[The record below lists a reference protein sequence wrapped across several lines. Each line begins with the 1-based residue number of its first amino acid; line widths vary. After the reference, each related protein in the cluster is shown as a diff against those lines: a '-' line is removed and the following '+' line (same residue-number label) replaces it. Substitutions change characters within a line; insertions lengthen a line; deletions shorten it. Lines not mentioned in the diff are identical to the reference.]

1 MQYTRNNLN
10 CLGNKNHLLSYDTQL
25 AKVTGEGAQQGSW
38 KGTGQGHA
46 LPPKKKKSSFLG
58 TTQIYNLKCFFISI
72 AVQWSHSSKILRG
85 LRSTK
90 SSSQTVVTIFLNSII
105 PNRGLCQCEY
115 IKCLSISFL
124 MEMTFET
131 FKVFLPNLA
140 TLYLVMPQLLSSKRK
155 SMNGKSPKITAAATK
170 THLNQFWKNF
180 GCGCCWCTVLQK
192 L

>member
-1 MQYTRNNLN
+1 MFCYKND
-10 CLGNKNHLLSYDTQL
+10 NK
-25 AKVTGEGAQQGSW
+25 K
-38 KGTGQGHA
+38 
-46 LPPKKKKSSFLG
+46 
-58 TTQIYNLKCFFISI
+58 IFISI
-72 AVQWSHSSKILRG
+72 
-85 LRSTK
+85 
-90 SSSQTVVTIFLNSII
+90 TIFLNSII

-170 THLNQFWKNF
+170 THLNQFWKKF
-180 GCGCCWCTVLQK
+180 GCGCCWSTVLQK
-192 L
+192 VVQRTTVDYNCACSDTVTVFLSQNNLEVIFHFVCILFFTTCPSLYEKFLDNVVYPTTNMFSVTFGHNTSIIVAVVCDLIV